1 MERRQ
6 EVSIVVR
13 RTGQAVRSAE
23 SKASRHA
30 VDVVLGHL
38 GEIGPAVA
46 ALRRESSRLAE
57 WGEQLALVRLRGGTV
72 FAAGSDGSSH
82 EAQRFT
88 SELAAHDPGD
98 GSGFKAIYIPKGA
111 DGSDGAAGSI
121 SARISDQ
128 VRRGDI
134 VVLLAAKGITEDLR
148 DAAAAAKS
156 GGARVWALTGKE
168 SKDLAQSVDEAICV
182 NTDPAHAE
190 EAHLV
195 AVLALCECF
204 DDALKN
210 RNAE

>member
-1 MERRQ
+1 M
-6 EVSIVVR
+6 SIVVR

-57 WGEQLALVRLRGGTV
+57 WGEELARVRRRGGSV
-72 FAAGSDGSSH
+72 FAAGSDGSAH
-82 EAQRFT
+82 EAQRFA
-88 SELAAHDPGD
+88 SELSAHDPGD
-98 GSGFKAIYIPKGA
+98 GGTFKAISFSRNANAEA
-111 DGSDGAAGSI
+111 DGAGSI
-121 SARISDQ
+121 SDQ
-128 VRRGDI
+128 VSQQVSDGDI
-134 VVLLAAKGITEDLR
+134 VVLLAAKGITDDLR
-148 DAAAAAKS
+148 AAAAAAKS
-156 GGARVWALTGKE
+156 KGARVWALTGRD
-168 SKDLAQSVDEAICV
+168 SRDLAQSVNEAICV

-204 DDALKN
+204 DDAMK
-210 RNAE
+210 AAGQE

>member
-1 MERRQ
+1 M
-6 EVSIVVR
+6 
-13 RTGQAVRSAE
+13 AE

-57 WGEQLALVRLRGGTV
+57 WGEELARVRRRGGSV
-72 FAAGSDGSSH
+72 FAAGSDGSAH
-82 EAQRFT
+82 EAQRFA
-88 SELAAHDPGD
+88 SELAAHDPG
-98 GSGFKAIYIPKGA
+98 GGATFKAISISKSAGT
-111 DGSDGAAGSI
+111 DGAGNI
-121 SARISDQ
+121 SAQISAQ
-128 VRRGDI
+128 VRSGDI
-134 VVLLAAKGITEDLR
+134 VVLLAAKGITDDLR

-156 GGARVWALTGKE
+156 KGARVWALTGRD
-168 SKDLAQSVDEAICV
+168 SKDLAQSVNEAICV

-210 RNAE
+210 TKSE

>member
-1 MERRQ
+1 MRATE
-6 EVSIVVR
+6 
-13 RTGQAVRSAE
+13 T
-23 SKASRHA
+23 KANRHA

-57 WGEQLALVRLRGGTV
+57 WGEELARVRLRGGSV

-88 SELAAHDPGD
+88 SELNAHDPVS
-98 GSGFKAIYIPKGA
+98 GSGFKAISITKA
-111 DGSDGAAGSI
+111 AAGSDGSAGSM
-121 SARISDQ
+121 SEQVSKQ

-134 VVLLAAKGITEDLR
+134 VVLLAAKGITDELR
-148 DAAAAAKS
+148 EAAAAAKAQ
-156 GGARVWALTGKE
+156 GARLWALTGKE
-168 SKDLAQSVDEAICV
+168 SKDLAQSVNEAICID
-182 NTDPAHAE
+182 TDPPHAE

-204 DDALKN
+204 EDALKN
-210 RNAE
+210 IKPE

>member
-1 MERRQ
+1 M
-6 EVSIVVR
+6 SIVVR
-13 RTGQAVRSAE
+13 RTGEAVRSTE
-23 SKASRHA
+23 SKATRHA

-98 GSGFKAIYIPKGA
+98 GSGFRAIYVPKGA
-111 DGSDGAAGSI
+111 SGSNGTTPSI
-121 SARISDQ
+121 SAQLSEQ

-134 VVLLAAKGITEDLR
+134 VVLLAAKGITDELR

-156 GGARVWALTGKE
+156 GGALVWALTGKE
-168 SKDLAQSVDEAICV
+168 SKELARSVNEAICI
-182 NTDPAHAE
+182 NTDPPHAE

-204 DDALKN
+204 EDALKHVKP
-210 RNAE
+210 E

>member
-1 MERRQ
+1 M
-6 EVSIVVR
+6 SIVVR
-13 RTGQAVRSAE
+13 RTGQAMRSTG
-23 SKASRHA
+23 SKPNRHA

-57 WGEQLALVRLRGGTV
+57 WGEELARVRLRGGTV

-88 SELAAHDPGD
+88 SELNAHDPVD
-98 GSGFKAIYIPKGA
+98 GAGFKAISITKA
-111 DGSDGAAGSI
+111 VAGSNGSTGSMGAQI
-121 SARISDQ
+121 SSQ

-148 DAAAAAKS
+148 EAAAAAKS
-156 GGARVWALTGKE
+156 KGALVWALTGKE
-168 SKDLAQSVDEAICV
+168 SKDLAQSVNESICID
-182 NTDPAHAE
+182 TDPPHAE

-204 DDALKN
+204 EDALKYV
-210 RNAE
+210 AKE

>member
-1 MERRQ
+1 MRL
-6 EVSIVVR
+6 
-13 RTGQAVRSAE
+13 AE

-57 WGEQLALVRLRGGTV
+57 WGEELARVRRRGGSV
-72 FAAGSDGSSH
+72 FAAGSDGSAH
-82 EAQRFT
+82 EAQRFA
-88 SELAAHDPGD
+88 SELAAHDPG
-98 GSGFKAIYIPKGA
+98 GGATFKAISISKSAGT
-111 DGSDGAAGSI
+111 DGAGNI
-121 SARISDQ
+121 SAQISAQ
-128 VRRGDI
+128 VRSGDI
-134 VVLLAAKGITEDLR
+134 VVLLAAKGITDDLR

-156 GGARVWALTGKE
+156 KGARVWALTGRD
-168 SKDLAQSVDEAICV
+168 SKDLAQSVNEAICV

-210 RNAE
+210 TKSE

>member
-1 MERRQ
+1 M
-6 EVSIVVR
+6 SIVVR
-13 RTGQAVRSAE
+13 RTGQAMRATE
-23 SKASRHA
+23 TNAHRHA

-57 WGEQLALVRLRGGTV
+57 WGEELARVRLRGGSV

-88 SELAAHDPGD
+88 SELNAHDPVS
-98 GSGFKAIYIPKGA
+98 GSGFKAISITK
-111 DGSDGAAGSI
+111 GAAGSNG
-121 SARISDQ
+121 SSGSMGDQVSKQ

-134 VVLLAAKGITEDLR
+134 VVLLAAKGITDELR
-148 DAAAAAKS
+148 EAAAAAKS
-156 GGARVWALTGKE
+156 RGARVWALTGKE
-168 SKDLAQSVDEAICV
+168 SKDLAQSVNEAICID
-182 NTDPAHAE
+182 TDPPHAE

-204 DDALKN
+204 EDALKHIKP
-210 RNAE
+210 E

>member
-1 MERRQ
+1 M
-6 EVSIVVR
+6 SIVVR
-13 RTGQAVRSAE
+13 RTGQVVRSAE
-23 SKASRHA
+23 SKANRHA

-46 ALRRESSRLAE
+46 ALRRESSRLAQ
-57 WGEQLALVRLRGGTV
+57 WGEELALVRLRGGTV

-98 GSGFKAIYIPKGA
+98 GSGFKAIYVPKSASGT
-111 DGSDGAAGSI
+111 DGTAGGI
-121 SARISDQ
+121 TGQIAEQ
-128 VRRGDI
+128 VRGGDI
-134 VVLLAAKGITEDLR
+134 VVLLAAKGITDDLR
-148 DAAAAAKS
+148 NAAAAAKS

-168 SKDLAQSVDEAICV
+168 SKDLAQSVNEAICV

-204 DDALKN
+204 DDALKE
-210 RNAE
+210 RKPE

>member
-1 MERRQ
+1 M
-6 EVSIVVR
+6 SIVVR
-13 RTGQAVRSAE
+13 RTGQAMRSTG
-23 SKASRHA
+23 SKPNRHA

-57 WGEQLALVRLRGGTV
+57 WGEELARVRLRGGSV

-88 SELAAHDPGD
+88 SELNAHDPVD
-98 GSGFKAIYIPKGA
+98 GSGFKAISITKGASGA
-111 DGSDGAAGSI
+111 DGSTGSMGAQI
-121 SARISDQ
+121 SNQ

-134 VVLLAAKGITEDLR
+134 VVLLAAKGITEELR

-156 GGARVWALTGKE
+156 KGARVWALTGKE
-168 SKDLAQSVDEAICV
+168 SKELAQSVNEAICID
-182 NTDPAHAE
+182 TDPPHAE

-204 DDALKN
+204 EDALKHVQP
-210 RNAE
+210 E

>member
-1 MERRQ
+1 MRA
-6 EVSIVVR
+6 
-13 RTGQAVRSAE
+13 TG
-23 SKASRHA
+23 SKPNRHA

-57 WGEQLALVRLRGGTV
+57 WGEELARVRLRGGTV

-88 SELAAHDPGD
+88 SELSAHDPVE
-98 GSGFKAIYIPKGA
+98 GSGFKAISITKA
-111 DGSDGAAGSI
+111 AAGSDGSTASMGAQI
-121 SARISDQ
+121 SNQ

-134 VVLLAAKGITEDLR
+134 VVLLAAKGITEELR
-148 DAAAAAKS
+148 EAASAAKS
-156 GGARVWALTGKE
+156 KGARVWALTGKE
-168 SKDLAQSVDEAICV
+168 SKELAQSVNEAICIDA
-182 NTDPAHAE
+182 DPPHAE

-204 DDALKN
+204 EDALKYIKP
-210 RNAE
+210 E

>member
-1 MERRQ
+1 M
-6 EVSIVVR
+6 SIVVR
-13 RTGQAVRSAE
+13 RTGQAVRLAE

-57 WGEQLALVRLRGGTV
+57 WGEELARVRRRGGSV
-72 FAAGSDGSSH
+72 FAAGSDGSAH
-82 EAQRFT
+82 EAQRFA
-88 SELAAHDPGD
+88 SELAAHDPG
-98 GSGFKAIYIPKGA
+98 GGATFKAISISKSAGT
-111 DGSDGAAGSI
+111 DGAGNI
-121 SARISDQ
+121 SAQISAQ
-128 VRRGDI
+128 VRSGDI
-134 VVLLAAKGITEDLR
+134 VVLLAAKGITDDLR

-156 GGARVWALTGKE
+156 KGARVWALTGRD
-168 SKDLAQSVDEAICV
+168 SKDLAQSVNEAICV

-210 RNAE
+210 TKSE

>member
-1 MERRQ
+1 M
-6 EVSIVVR
+6 
-13 RTGQAVRSAE
+13 RSNE
-23 SKASRHA
+23 SKATRHA

-57 WGEQLALVRLRGGTV
+57 WGEELALVRLRGGTV

-111 DGSDGAAGSI
+111 SGSDGATASI
-121 SARISDQ
+121 STQLTDQ

-134 VVLLAAKGITEDLR
+134 VVLLAAKGITDELR
-148 DAAAAAKS
+148 DAAAAAKA

-168 SKDLAQSVDEAICV
+168 SKELADSVNEAICI
-182 NTDPAHAE
+182 NTDPPHAE

-210 RNAE
+210 RKRE

>member
-1 MERRQ
+1 M
-6 EVSIVVR
+6 SIEAK
-13 RTGQAVRSAE
+13 RTGEAVPSTK
-23 SKASRHA
+23 SKATRHA

-57 WGEQLALVRLRGGTV
+57 WGEELARVRRRGGSV
-72 FAAGSDGSSH
+72 FAAGSDGSAH

-88 SELAAHDPGD
+88 AELAAHDPLD
-98 GSGFKAIYIPKGA
+98 GSGFKAISISKNASPGA
-111 DGSDGAAGSI
+111 GDAGSI
-121 SARISDQ
+121 HAQVSSQ

-156 GGARVWALTGKE
+156 AGAQVWALTGKE
-168 SKDLAQSVDEAICV
+168 SKDLARSVNEAICV
-182 NTDPAHAE
+182 DTDPAHAE

-204 DDALKN
+204 DDALKQAKL
-210 RNAE
+210 R

>member
-1 MERRQ
+1 M
-6 EVSIVVR
+6 SIVVR
-13 RTGQAVRSAE
+13 RTGQALRSTG
-23 SKASRHA
+23 SRPNRHA

-57 WGEQLALVRLRGGTV
+57 WGEELARVRLRGGSV

-88 SELAAHDPGD
+88 SELNAHDPAD
-98 GSGFKAIYIPKGA
+98 GPGFKAISIKGA
-111 DGSDGAAGSI
+111 DPAGDGAGGSI
-121 SARISDQ
+121 SSQVSKQ

-134 VVLLAAKGITEDLR
+134 VVLLAAKGITDDLR
-148 DAAAAAKS
+148 EAAAAAKS
-156 GGARVWALTGKE
+156 NGARVWALTGKE
-168 SKDLAQSVDEAICV
+168 SKDLAQSVNEAICID
-182 NTDPAHAE
+182 TDPPHAE

-210 RNAE
+210 IGPE

>member
-1 MERRQ
+1 M
-6 EVSIVVR
+6 SIVVR
-13 RTGQAVRSAE
+13 RTGQALRSTG
-23 SKASRHA
+23 SRPNRHA

-57 WGEQLALVRLRGGTV
+57 WGEELARVRLRGGSV

-88 SELAAHDPGD
+88 SELNAHDPAD
-98 GSGFKAIYIPKGA
+98 GPGFKAISIKGA
-111 DGSDGAAGSI
+111 DPAGDGAGGSI
-121 SARISDQ
+121 SSQVSKR

-134 VVLLAAKGITEDLR
+134 VVLLAAKGITDDLR
-148 DAAAAAKS
+148 EAAAAAKS
-156 GGARVWALTGKE
+156 NGARVWALTGKE
-168 SKDLAQSVDEAICV
+168 SKDLAQSVNEAICID
-182 NTDPAHAE
+182 TDPPHAE

-210 RNAE
+210 IGPE

>member
-1 MERRQ
+1 M
-6 EVSIVVR
+6 SIVVR
-13 RTGQAVRSAE
+13 RTGQALRATN
-23 SKASRHA
+23 SKQNRHA

-57 WGEQLALVRLRGGTV
+57 WGEELARVRLRGGSV
-72 FAAGSDGSSH
+72 FAAGSDGSAH
-82 EAQRFT
+82 EAQRFA
-88 SELAAHDPGD
+88 SELTAHDPD
-98 GSGFKAIYIPKGA
+98 SGAVFKAIVVNKDAGDQA
-111 DGSDGAAGSI
+111 DGSI
-121 SARISDQ
+121 SGQIPGL

-156 GGARVWALTGKE
+156 AGARVWALTGKE
-168 SKDLAQSVDEAICV
+168 SKDLAESVNEAICID
-182 NTDPAHAE
+182 TDPPHAE

-204 DDALKN
+204 DEAMREI
-210 RNAE
+210 RNSKPN

>member
-1 MERRQ
+1 MR
-6 EVSIVVR
+6 S
-13 RTGQAVRSAE
+13 TG
-23 SKASRHA
+23 SKPNRHA

-57 WGEQLALVRLRGGTV
+57 WGEELARVRLRGGSV

-88 SELAAHDPGD
+88 SELNAHDPVD
-98 GSGFKAIYIPKGA
+98 GSGFKAISITKGASGA
-111 DGSDGAAGSI
+111 DGSTGSMGAQI
-121 SARISDQ
+121 SNQ

-134 VVLLAAKGITEDLR
+134 VVLLAAKGITEELR

-156 GGARVWALTGKE
+156 KGARVWALTGKE
-168 SKDLAQSVDEAICV
+168 SKELAQSVNEAICID
-182 NTDPAHAE
+182 TDPPHAE

-204 DDALKN
+204 EDALKHVQP
-210 RNAE
+210 E

>member
-1 MERRQ
+1 MR
-6 EVSIVVR
+6 S
-13 RTGQAVRSAE
+13 TG
-23 SKASRHA
+23 SKPNRHA

-57 WGEQLALVRLRGGTV
+57 WGEELARVRLRGGTV

-88 SELAAHDPGD
+88 SELNAHDPAE
-98 GSGFKAIYIPKGA
+98 GSGFKAISITKG
-111 DGSDGAAGSI
+111 SAGSNGSTGSMGTQI
-121 SARISDQ
+121 SNQ

-134 VVLLAAKGITEDLR
+134 VVLLAAKGITEELR
-148 DAAAAAKS
+148 EAADAAKTK
-156 GGARVWALTGKE
+156 GARVWALTGKE
-168 SKDLAQSVDEAICV
+168 SKELAQSVNEAICID
-182 NTDPAHAE
+182 TDPPHAE

-204 DDALKN
+204 EDALKHVTP
-210 RNAE
+210 E

>member
-1 MERRQ
+1 M
-6 EVSIVVR
+6 SIVVR
-13 RTGQAVRSAE
+13 RTGQEVRAAG

-46 ALRRESSRLAE
+46 SLRRESSRLAE
-57 WGEQLALVRLRGGTV
+57 WGEELARVRRRGGTV

-88 SELAAHDPGD
+88 SELAAHDPGG

-111 DGSDGAAGSI
+111 SGSDGASASI
-121 SARISDQ
+121 SAQITDQ

-134 VVLLAAKGITEDLR
+134 VVLLAAKGITDDLR
-148 DAAAAAKS
+148 DAAAAAKA
-156 GGARVWALTGKE
+156 GGARVWALTGQE
-168 SKDLAQSVDEAICV
+168 SKDLADSVNEAICI
-182 NTDPAHAE
+182 NTDPPHAE

-210 RNAE
+210 IKPE

>member
-1 MERRQ
+1 M
-6 EVSIVVR
+6 SIVVR
-13 RTGQAVRSAE
+13 RTGQAMRATE
-23 SKASRHA
+23 TKANRHA

-57 WGEQLALVRLRGGTV
+57 WGEELARVRLRGGSV

-88 SELAAHDPGD
+88 SELNAHDPVS
-98 GSGFKAIYIPKGA
+98 GSGFKAISITKGSA
-111 DGSDGAAGSI
+111 GSDGSAGSM
-121 SARISDQ
+121 SEQVSKQ

-134 VVLLAAKGITEDLR
+134 VVLLAAKGITDELR
-148 DAAAAAKS
+148 EAAAAAKS
-156 GGARVWALTGKE
+156 RGARLWALTGKE
-168 SKDLAQSVDEAICV
+168 SKDLAQSVNEAICID
-182 NTDPAHAE
+182 TDPPHAE

-204 DDALKN
+204 EDALKN
-210 RNAE
+210 IKPE

>member
-1 MERRQ
+1 M
-6 EVSIVVR
+6 SIVVR
-13 RTGQAVRSAE
+13 RTGQEARAAG

-46 ALRRESSRLAE
+46 SLRRESSRLAE
-57 WGEQLALVRLRGGTV
+57 WGEELARVRRRGGTV

-88 SELAAHDPGD
+88 SELAAHDPG
-98 GSGFKAIYIPKGA
+98 GGTGFKAIYIPKGA
-111 DGSDGAAGSI
+111 DGAAASI
-121 SARISDQ
+121 SAQLSDQ

-148 DAAAAAKS
+148 DAAAAAKA
-156 GGARVWALTGKE
+156 GGARVWALTGHE
-168 SKDLAQSVDEAICV
+168 SKDLADSVNEAICI
-182 NTDPAHAE
+182 NTDPPHAE

-210 RNAE
+210 IKPE

>member
-1 MERRQ
+1 M
-6 EVSIVVR
+6 SIVVR

-57 WGEQLALVRLRGGTV
+57 WGEELARVRRRGGSV
-72 FAAGSDGSSH
+72 FAAGSDGSAH

-98 GSGFKAIYIPKGA
+98 GATFKAISLSKNPEA
-111 DGSDGAAGSI
+111 DGAGSI
-121 SARISDQ
+121 SAQISHQ
-128 VRRGDI
+128 VRSGDI

-156 GGARVWALTGKE
+156 KGARVWALTGRD
-168 SKDLAQSVDEAICV
+168 SRDLAQSVNEAICV

-204 DDALKN
+204 DDALKGAN
-210 RNAE
+210 PE